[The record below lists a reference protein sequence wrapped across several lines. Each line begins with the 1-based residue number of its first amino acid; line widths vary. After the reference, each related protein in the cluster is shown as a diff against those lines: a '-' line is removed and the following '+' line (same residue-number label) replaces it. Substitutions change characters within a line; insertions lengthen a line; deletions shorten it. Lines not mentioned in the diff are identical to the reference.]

1 MYCRSAFYKII
12 QKKSPIFIY
21 NLSVY
26 IQKINSKFFASVWK
40 MSILAIIW
48 VICLSASFFIIQN
61 YQDQL
66 KNTHSNTF

>member
-12 QKKSPIFIY
+12 QKKLPIFIY

-26 IQKINSKFFASVWK
+26 IWKINSKFFASVWK
-40 MSILAIIW
+40 MCILAIIW

-66 KNTHSNTF
+66 QNTHSNTF

>member
-26 IQKINSKFFASVWK
+26 IWKINSKFFASVWK

-48 VICLSASFFIIQN
+48 VICLSASFLIIQN

-66 KNTHSNTF
+66 KDIHNTVN